1 MKRTASL
8 AGMAVL
14 VLAGL
19 GLIQGCGGSETGPP
33 AYPGASVLIIS
44 IDTLRAD
51 RLGTYGY
58 DRPTSPRLDEFA
70 KECVQ
75 FDEVYSTSPK
85 TAEAHMSLF
94 TSMPVSAHG
103 VSNTSARLQIPI
115 TVLAKNRLTL
125 TQVLRRA
132 EYWTAGVACG
142 GNVLPQMG
150 FARGFVGRFNSM
162 LEDITLLIKR
172 FTDALEV
179 GVQLGDPMFLF
190 LHTYQVHGPY
200 LPPREYR
207 EKFAPGFRGLVG
219 KRVEELEKL
228 DFRSS
233 WSKMTREFW
242 VDQPNFGPE
251 DAAYLSDL
259 YDAEIAYTDHELGK
273 LLDQLRDDDLLD
285 DMIVVITS
293 DHGEEFAEHGDYQ
306 HDQLYREHLH
316 VPLLIRLPD
325 GRFGGTKVKGLAS
338 LIDVMPTLLELV
350 EIEGPPT
357 MMGRSLIPA
366 MMSGRTEDVPILSE
380 RTMFADDYLASLRTA
395 TSHVMYRPKTDSLE
409 LYDVAADPD
418 MMDDLGASA
427 PFCKPATDLM
437 LEQLSAVFVLRAELD
452 AVEATGTATLT
463 PEQIEAL
470 TELAYT
476 EGSSPDV
483 PEGTPLE
490 MWPGAPCEQP

>member
-1 MKRTASL
+1 MRRLAALASIAL
-8 AGMAVL
+8 LVVACAGDE
-14 VLAGL
+14 
-19 GLIQGCGGSETGPP
+19 SGPP
-33 AYPGASVLIIS
+33 SHPGASVLIIS

-58 DRPTSPRLDEFA
+58 GRDTSPRLDEFA

-103 VSNTSARLQIPI
+103 VSNTSARLGIPI

-132 EYWTAGVACG
+132 DYWPAGVACG
-142 GNVLPQMG
+142 GNLLPQMG
-150 FARGFVGRFNSM
+150 FARGFMGNFSSELM
-162 LEDITLLIKR
+162 DITLLIDR
-172 FTDALEV
+172 FLGALEV
-179 GVQLGDPMFLF
+179 GQQLGDPMFLF

-200 LPPREYR
+200 LPPIEYR
-207 EKFAPGFRGLVG
+207 KKFAPGYRGLVG
-219 KRVEELEKL
+219 KRVAELEKL

-242 VDQPNFGPE
+242 ADQPNFGPE

-273 LLDQLRDDDLLD
+273 LLDRLRDDGTLD
-285 DMIVVITS
+285 ETIVVITS

-338 LIDVMPTLLELV
+338 LIDVMPTLLDLL

-357 MMGRSLIPA
+357 MTGRSLVPA
-366 MMSGRTEDVPILSE
+366 MMSGHTDDIPVLSE
-380 RTMFADDYLASLRTA
+380 RTMFADDYIASLRTP
-395 TSHVMYRPKTDSLE
+395 TTHVMYRPKTDSLE
-409 LYDVAADPD
+409 LYDVIADPD
-418 MMDDLGASA
+418 MKQDLGASA

-437 LEQLSAVFVLRAELD
+437 LQQLSALFVLREHLD
-452 AVEATGTATLT
+452 AEEAGTTTTLT
-463 PEQIEAL
+463 PEQIDAL
-470 TELAYT
+470 EELAYT
-476 EGSSPDV
+476 ESGSPDV
-483 PEGTPLE
+483 PQGTPLE